1 MSDARNASDNFMEEW
16 QKAIRTRIFWD
27 LLQQI
32 GTYIHIF
39 QRRGEGGCW
48 SKVMCKGEEG
58 GRVGVKGME
67 QSTLLLLVNQVCLTS
82 FYWHEGVL
90 FNAHFSVKM
99 KTILGLQ
106 TSSNLIQSVGYS
118 HFHHSTQGTNSWNT
132 FKKYQS
138 ISSLILFN

>member
-1 MSDARNASDNFMEEW
+1 MSDARNASDDFMEEW

-32 GTYIHIF
+32 GTYIRIF

-48 SKVMCKGEEG
+48 SRVMCKGEEG

-82 FYWHEGVL
+82 FYWHEGVFKFSLKRWKLFLDFQDFLTQSNNLAYHQDALWICLAKYVQKSYSFQKLL
-90 FNAHFSVKM
+90 FNSK
-99 KTILGLQ
+99 
-106 TSSNLIQSVGYS
+106 
-118 HFHHSTQGTNSWNT
+118 
-132 FKKYQS
+132 
-138 ISSLILFN
+138 